1 MLLAIDIGNSNTVL
15 GVFAAA
21 TGTLPIAGGRRP
33 GAAAGAS
40 PALPVETPARAG
52 RNGGPPGLVAA
63 WRLTTQ
69 RAQTVDELVLRIR
82 GLFAG
87 EGLDA
92 KAITG
97 IIVASVVPPLD
108 SVMRAAIA
116 RLFGR
121 EPLFVG
127 PGLKTGMAIHY
138 QPPADVGADRI
149 VNAVAGYA
157 RAAQGGAAAGAVIIV
172 DFGTATTFDVV
183 SAKGEYE
190 GGIICP
196 GMAISAEAL
205 YQRTARLPRVEPRRP
220 DKLVGSTTVG
230 SIQSGLYFGY
240 LGLVDGI
247 LERLIAELGPATQV
261 IATGGMAAL
270 LAGASR
276 YIAVVDEALTLEG
289 LRLIWERNA
298 EAASAR

>member
-1 MLLAIDIGNSNTVL
+1 MLLAIDIGNTNTVL
-15 GVFAAA
+15 GIFSGPDLAA
-21 TGTLPIAGGRRP
+21 
-33 GAAAGAS
+33 S
-40 PALPVETPARAG
+40 
-52 RNGGPPGLVAA
+52 

-69 RAQTVDELVLRIR
+69 RAQTIDELVLRIR

-87 EGLDA
+87 EDIPA
-92 KAITG
+92 AAITG
-97 IIVASVVPPLD
+97 VIIASVVPPLD
-108 SVMRAAIA
+108 TVMRAAIA

-157 RAAQGGAAAGAVIIV
+157 RAARHGTPGPVIVV

-183 SAKGEYE
+183 SARGDYE

-196 GMAISAEAL
+196 GMAIAAEAL

-220 DKLVGSTTVG
+220 DKLIGSTTVG

-247 LERLIAELGPATQV
+247 LERLIAELGPGTQV
-261 IATGGMAAL
+261 IATGGVAPL

-276 YIAVVDEALTLEG
+276 YISAADESLTLEG

-298 EAASAR
+298 PGRSGL

>member
-1 MLLAIDIGNSNTVL
+1 MLLAIDIGNTNTVL
-15 GVFAAA
+15 GVF
-21 TGTLPIAGGRRP
+21 TDRDLT
-33 GAAAGAS
+33 AS
-40 PALPVETPARAG
+40 
-52 RNGGPPGLVAA
+52 

-87 EGLDA
+87 EGLQA
-92 KAITG
+92 QAITG
-97 IIVASVVPPLD
+97 VIVASVVPPLD
-108 SVMRAAIA
+108 AVTRAAIA
-116 RLFGR
+116 RLCGR

-149 VNAVAGYA
+149 VNAVAGHAQA
-157 RAAQGGAAAGAVIIV
+157 RQGGATGAVVIV

-183 SAKGEYE
+183 SARGDYE

-196 GMAISAEAL
+196 GMAIAAEAL

-220 DKLVGSTTVG
+220 EKLIGSTTVG
-230 SIQSGLYFGY
+230 SIQSGLYYGY
-240 LGLVDGI
+240 LSLVDGV
-247 LERLIAELGPATQV
+247 LQRLIAELGPETRV
-261 IATGGMAAL
+261 IATGGMASL

-276 YIAVVDEALTLEG
+276 YITAADEGLTLEG
-289 LRLIWERNA
+289 LRLLWERNA
-298 EAASAR
+298 EPAAPPAKPR

>member
-1 MLLAIDIGNSNTVL
+1 MLLAIDIGNTNTVL
-15 GVFAAA
+15 GVFTGPDLAA
-21 TGTLPIAGGRRP
+21 
-33 GAAAGAS
+33 S
-40 PALPVETPARAG
+40 
-52 RNGGPPGLVAA
+52 

-69 RAQTVDELVLRIR
+69 RAQTVDEMVLRVR

-92 KAITG
+92 QAITG
-97 IIVASVVPPLD
+97 VIVASVVPPLD
-108 SVMRAAIA
+108 SIVRAAA
-116 RLFGR
+116 TRLFGR
-121 EPLFVG
+121 EPVFVG

-157 RAAQGGAAAGAVIIV
+157 RATANGAAGPVIIV

-183 SAKGEYE
+183 SARGEYE

-196 GMAISAEAL
+196 GMAIAAEAL

-220 DKLVGSTTVG
+220 EKLIGSTTVG
-230 SIQSGLYFGY
+230 SIQSGLYYGY

-247 LERLIAELGPATQV
+247 LQRLIAELGPGTQV
-261 IATGGMAAL
+261 IATGGMAPL

-276 YIAVVDEALTLEG
+276 YISAADEMLTLDG

-298 EAASAR
+298 EPSAHANKPAPPR

>member
-15 GVFAAA
+15 GVFAAPA
-21 TGTLPIAGGRRP
+21 GTLPGAGGRRA
-33 GAAAGAS
+33 AAAGA
-40 PALPVETPARAG
+40 PLARPEDV
-52 RNGGPPGLVAA
+52 PPTKGHPGSGHGLVAS

-157 RAAQGGAAAGAVIIV
+157 RAA
-172 DFGTATTFDVV
+172 
-183 SAKGEYE
+183 
-190 GGIICP
+190 
-196 GMAISAEAL
+196 
-205 YQRTARLPRVEPRRP
+205 
-220 DKLVGSTTVG
+220 
-230 SIQSGLYFGY
+230 
-240 LGLVDGI
+240 
-247 LERLIAELGPATQV
+247 
-261 IATGGMAAL
+261 
-270 LAGASR
+270 
-276 YIAVVDEALTLEG
+276 
-289 LRLIWERNA
+289 
-298 EAASAR
+298 